1 MSVLL
6 RDTGI
11 ILATTRSGETSLS
24 MIFLGRSGGKMRL
37 LAKGV
42 LSAKH
47 SSRGALEPG
56 NEVEV
61 LHYHREGQ
69 LTSYLKEVSLLHAP
83 AAGRDSLPHMAA
95 NLAALELLNQVCVP
109 QASIDTELVDTAAA
123 FLASPPAL
131 DPLFL
136 FLAFQIKL
144 LAALGVS
151 PDTVDCVRCGERPS
165 DGIYSPRDGVSF
177 CAEHRTQVPEAVKL
191 SPEIVDAAEQ
201 CAAQPF
207 DVLSHEAVARGV
219 RKELGRL
226 VHWTYTYHVQGYHL
240 PRSLNLI

>member
-1 MSVLL
+1 MLM

-11 ILATTRSGETSLS
+11 VLSITRSGETSLS
-24 MIFLGRSGGKMRL
+24 AIVLGRAGGKMRL
-37 LAKGV
+37 LAKGAV
-42 LSAKH
+42 SAKH
-47 SSRGALEPG
+47 PSRGALEPG
-56 NEVEV
+56 NQVEV
-61 LHYHREGQ
+61 LYYHRDGHA
-69 LTSYLKEVSLLHAP
+69 TFYLKEVSLLDAP
-83 AAGRDSLPHMAA
+83 AAGRDSLPHLAA

-109 QASIDTELVDTAAA
+109 HASIDAEIVDTAAA
-123 FLASPPAL
+123 FLASPPAD

-151 PDTVDCVRCGERPS
+151 PDTIDCVRCGESPR

-177 CAEHRTQVPEAVKL
+177 CREHRAAVPEAVKL
-191 SPEIVDAAEQ
+191 SPEIVAAAGQ
-201 CAAQPF
+201 CAEDSF
-207 DVLSHEAVARGV
+207 DSLAHAAVARAV

>member
-1 MSVLL
+1 MLL
-6 RDTGI
+6 KDTGI
-11 ILATTRSGETSLS
+11 VLSIVRSGETSLS
-24 MIFLGRSGGKMRL
+24 AAFLGRAAGKLRL
-37 LAKGV
+37 LAKGAV
-42 LSAKH
+42 SAKH
-47 SSRGALEPG
+47 PSRGALEPG

-61 LHYHREGQ
+61 LYYHREGQ
-69 LTSYLKEVSLLHAP
+69 STSYLKEVSLVHAP

-109 QASIDTELVDTAAA
+109 HASIDSELVDTAAA
-123 FLASPPAL
+123 FLTSPPAE

-144 LAALGVS
+144 LGALGVS

-177 CAEHRTQVPEAVKL
+177 CAEHGTLVPEAVKL
-191 SPEIVDAAEQ
+191 SPEIVNAAEQ
-201 CAAQPF
+201 CAEQPF
-207 DVLSHEAVARGV
+207 DVLSHAAVTRGV

>member
-6 RDTGI
+6 RDSGI
-11 ILATTRSGETSLS
+11 VLATERRGETSLS
-24 MIFLGRSGGKMRL
+24 AIFLGRHAGKLRL
-37 LAKGV
+37 LAKGA
-42 LSAKH
+42 LSARH
-47 SSRGALEPG
+47 PSRGALEPG

-61 LHYHREGQ
+61 LYYQRDGQ
-69 LTSYLKEVSLLHAP
+69 VTCYLKEISLMRSP
-83 AAGRDSLPHMAA
+83 GAGRDSLPHLAA
-95 NLAALELLNQVCVP
+95 NLAALELLNHVCVP
-109 QASIDTELVDTAAA
+109 QASIDTDVVDTVSA
-123 FLASPPAL
+123 FLATPPAV

-144 LAALGVS
+144 LGALGVS
-151 PDTVDCVRCGERPS
+151 PDTFDCVRCGESPG

-177 CAEHRTQVPEAVKL
+177 CAEHRTAVPEAVRL
-191 SPEIVDAAEQ
+191 SPEIVAAAGQ
-201 CAAQPF
+201 CAQESFELLAR
-207 DVLSHEAVARGV
+207 EGVARTV

>member
-1 MSVLL
+1 MLL

-11 ILATTRSGETSLS
+11 ILSVGRTGESSLS
-24 MIFLGRSGGKMRL
+24 AIFLGRAGGKLRL
-37 LAKGV
+37 LAKGAV
-42 LSAKH
+42 SAKH
-47 SSRGALEPG
+47 PSRGALEPG

-61 LHYHREGQ
+61 LYYHREGQ
-69 LTSYLKEVSLLHAP
+69 STSYLKEVSLLSTP

-95 NLAALELLNQVCVP
+95 GLAALELLNQVCVP
-109 QASIDTELVDTAAA
+109 GASVDSELVDTTAA
-123 FLASPPAL
+123 FLASPPGA
-131 DPLFL
+131 DPLFV

-144 LAALGVS
+144 LGALGVS
-151 PDTVDCVRCGERPS
+151 PDTLDCVHCGESPQ

-177 CAEHRTQVPEAVKL
+177 CAEHRAQVPEAVKL
-191 SPEIVDAAEQ
+191 SPEIVNAAEQ
-201 CAAQPF
+201 CAAQSF
-207 DVLSHEAVARGV
+207 DVLSHEAVTRAV

>member
-1 MSVLL
+1 MLL

-11 ILATTRSGETSLS
+11 VLAIGRTGESSLS
-24 MIFLGRSGGKMRL
+24 AVFLGRAGGKMRL
-37 LAKGV
+37 LAKGAI
-42 LSAKH
+42 SAKNP
-47 SSRGALEPG
+47 SRGALEPG
-56 NEVEV
+56 NEVEAIY
-61 LHYHREGQ
+61 YHREGQ
-69 LTSYLKEVSLLHAP
+69 ATSYLKEVSLIHTP
-83 AAGRDSLPHMAA
+83 AAGRDSLPHIAA

-109 QASIDTELVDTAAA
+109 QAAIDSEMVDTAAS
-123 FLASPPAL
+123 FLAAPLAV

-151 PDTVDCVRCGERPS
+151 PDTIDCVRCGESPR

-177 CAEHRTQVPEAVKL
+177 CAEHRTAVPEAVRL
-191 SPEIVDAAEQ
+191 SPEIVAAAGQCAEQ
-201 CAAQPF
+201 SFNA
-207 DVLSHEAVARGV
+207 LARTEPARAV

>member
-1 MSVLL
+1 MLS

-11 ILATTRSGETSLS
+11 IIATARSGETSLS
-24 MIFLGRSGGKMRL
+24 VIFLGRVAGKLRL
-37 LAKGV
+37 LAKGAV
-42 LSAKH
+42 SAKH
-47 SSRGALEPG
+47 PSRGALEPG

-61 LHYHREGQ
+61 LYYHREGQ
-69 LTSYLKEVSLLHAP
+69 STSYLKEVSLVRSP
-83 AAGRDSLPHMAA
+83 RAGRDSLPHLAA

-109 QASIDTELVDTAAA
+109 NASIDSDLVDTTVA
-123 FLASPPAL
+123 FLASPAAH

-144 LAALGVS
+144 LGALGVS
-151 PDTVDCVRCGERPS
+151 PGTVDCVRCGERP
-165 DGIYSPRDGVSF
+165 DGGIYSPRDGVSF
-177 CAEHRTQVPEAVKL
+177 CSEHGTHVPEAVKL
-191 SPEIVDAAEQ
+191 SPEIVNAAEQ
-201 CAAQPF
+201 CAAESF

>member
-1 MSVLL
+1 MLL

-11 ILATTRSGETSLS
+11 VLAIGRSGESSLS
-24 MIFLGRSGGKMRL
+24 AVFLGRSAGKLRL
-37 LAKGV
+37 LAKGAI
-42 LSAKH
+42 SARH
-47 SSRGALEPG
+47 PSRGALEPG
-56 NEVEV
+56 NDVEV
-61 LHYHREGQ
+61 LYYHREGQ
-69 LTSYLKEVSLLHAP
+69 GTFYLKEVSLLNAP
-83 AAGRDSLPHMAA
+83 AAGRDSLPHLAV
-95 NLAALELLNQVCVP
+95 NLAALELLNHVCVP
-109 QASIDTELVDTAAA
+109 QASIDSELVDTAAA
-123 FLASPPAL
+123 FLASPAAA

-151 PDTVDCVRCGERPS
+151 PDTVDCVRCGESPR

-177 CAEHRTQVPEAVKL
+177 CAEHRASVPEAVAL
-191 SPEIVDAAEQ
+191 TPEIVTAAEH
-201 CAAQPF
+201 CASESF
-207 DVLSHEAVARGV
+207 DVLAREAVARGV

>member
-1 MSVLL
+1 MSMLV
-6 RDTGI
+6 RDSGI
-11 ILATTRSGETSLS
+11 ILAISRSGESSLS
-24 MIFLGRSGGKMRL
+24 AIFLGRTGGKLRL
-37 LAKGV
+37 LSKGAV
-42 LSAKH
+42 SVKRP
-47 SSRGALEPG
+47 SRGALEPG

-61 LHYHREGQ
+61 IYYHREGQ
-69 LTSYLKEVSLLHAP
+69 GTSYLKEVSLLHVP

-109 QASIDTELVDTAAA
+109 HASIDSELVDTAAA
-123 FLASPPAL
+123 FLASPPAT

-151 PDTVDCVRCGERPS
+151 PDTVDCVRCGESPR
-165 DGIYSPRDGVSF
+165 DGMYSPRDGVSF
-177 CAEHRTQVPEAVKL
+177 CAEHRSQVPEAVNL
-191 SPEIVDAAEQ
+191 SAEIVNAAEQ

-207 DVLSHEAVARGV
+207 DVLSHEAVTRAV